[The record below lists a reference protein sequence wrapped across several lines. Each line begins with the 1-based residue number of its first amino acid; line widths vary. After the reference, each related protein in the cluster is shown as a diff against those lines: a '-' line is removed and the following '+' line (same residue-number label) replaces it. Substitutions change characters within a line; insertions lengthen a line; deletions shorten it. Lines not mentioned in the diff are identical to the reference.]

1 MNLEQR
7 QAAIEAEIRK
17 QIGTVQRR
25 SFRIEKRAIDVE
37 ARTVEL
43 AFASETPIE
52 RGYWMRYDEILKCS
66 AEAVDTS
73 RLLSGGPLLCE
84 HDPECQIGVVE
95 DVRIEDKVCR
105 ATVRFSKNS
114 EAEEEFQD
122 IIDGIRQNVS
132 VGYMIKSEVLFS
144 RTDEKDTYLVDKWIP
159 YEISIVSMPADTN
172 VGVGRSYKHSREEEY
187 NQPRQGDPEG
197 LGMEAEIHT
206 TTPPPAAPA
215 QAPAAI
221 TVTERKQPKMEPD
234 IQTNARGIDEIA
246 GFYPEDKW
254 IQERARDAKTALRD
268 VEDFRKEVIAYRS
281 GKIKPINIGEPVVEL
296 TEKETQRY
304 SLARAIMLA
313 ADPNAKFDCFE
324 RDISQE
330 IAKRTGLDPKGFFVP
345 TNLTRKIS
353 DDPNF
358 SVRAL
363 DSATSTDGAEFK
375 FTIAGDFI
383 EMLRNKAVVARAG
396 ATFLPGLK
404 GKVAMPRQTGAIT
417 AYWMGEEPGSDVT
430 ETEPTFDQVFL
441 DAKTLMATTA
451 FTKQL
456 LAVGSFDVENIIMN
470 DLARVHA
477 LAIDAAAL
485 AGTGSSNQ
493 PTGILN
499 TSGVNLVALGTN
511 GAVPTYSSTV
521 DLEAAI
527 EDTNGDVGPL
537 TLITTPKIKKV
548 LKLTQEF
555 SGTNGVPVWGR
566 DNLVN
571 GYPALATKQVP
582 GNLTKGTSSGVCH
595 ALILGAFQEL
605 MIGMWGALDLLVDP
619 YSLKKKGIIEVTT
632 FELADV
638 AIRYAK
644 AFGVTKDALLA

>member
-1 MNLEQR
+1 MDLKQR
-7 QAAIEAEIRK
+7 QASIEAEIRK
-17 QIGTVQRR
+17 QLGTVQRR
-25 SFRIEKRAIDVE
+25 SFRIEKRAIDME

-43 AFASETPIE
+43 AFASETPVE
-52 RGYWMRYDEILKCS
+52 RGWFFRYDEILKCS
-66 AEAVDTS
+66 PEAVDTS

-95 DVRIEDKVCR
+95 SVRIEDGVCR
-105 ATVRFSKNS
+105 ATVRFSKNPK
-114 EAEEEFQD
+114 AEEEFQD

-144 RTDEKDTYLVDKWIP
+144 RTDEKDTYLVDHWIA
-159 YEISIVSMPADTN
+159 YEISIVSMAADIT
-172 VGVGRSYKHSREEEY
+172 VGVGRSADLLPVE
-187 NQPRQGDPEG
+187 GDPAA
-197 LGMEAEIHT
+197 LAAQRAILPQNP
-206 TTPPPAAPA
+206 TPPPAAPA
-215 QAPAAI
+215 QAPAVI
-221 TVTERKQPKMEPD
+221 TVTERKQPMEPD
-234 IQTNARGIDEIA
+234 IQTENARGIDEIA
-246 GFYPEDKW
+246 GYYPEDKW

-268 VEDFRKEVIAYRS
+268 VDDFRKEVIAYRD
-281 GKIKPINIGEPVVEL
+281 GKIKPIKIGEPVVEL
-296 TEKETQRY
+296 TEEETKRY
-304 SLARAIMLA
+304 SLARAILQS
-313 ADPNAKFDCFE
+313 ADPHKDFDGFE
-324 RDISQE
+324 REISDE
-330 IAKRTGLDPKGFFVP
+330 IAKRTGLTPQGFFIP

-363 DSATSTDGAEFK
+363 DSGTSTDGAELK
-375 FTIAGDFI
+375 FTMAGDFI
-383 EMLRNKAVVARAG
+383 EMLRNKALVAQAG

-417 AYWMGEEPGSDVT
+417 AYWMGEEPGSNVT
-430 ETEPTFDQVFL
+430 ESEPTFDQVFL
-441 DAKTLMATTA
+441 DAKTLMTTTA

-456 LAVGSFDVENIIMN
+456 LAIGSFDVENIIMN

-477 LAIDAAAL
+477 LAIDLAAL

-493 PTGILN
+493 PTGVLY
-499 TSGVNLVALGTN
+499 TSGVNLVALGTD
-511 GAVPTYSSTV
+511 GAVPSYANVV
-521 DLEAAI
+521 DLEASI
-527 EDTNGDVGPL
+527 EDSNGDVGPQ
-537 TLITTPKIKKV
+537 TLITTPKIKKL

-566 DNLVN
+566 DNNVN
-571 GYPALATKQVP
+571 GYPALSTKQVP

-595 ALILGAFQEL
+595 ALIQGAFQEL

-638 AIRYAK
+638 ATRYPK
-644 AFGVTKDALLA
+644 AFAVIKDALLS

>member
-1 MNLEQR
+1 MDLNKR
-7 QAAIEAEIRK
+7 QAAVAEEVRK
-17 QIGTVQRR
+17 QLGTVQRR
-25 SFRIEKRAIDVE
+25 SFRIEKRAIDIE

-43 AFASETPIE
+43 AFASENPIE
-52 RGYWMRYDEILKCS
+52 RGYWVRYDEILKCS
-66 AEAVDTS
+66 PEAVDTT

-95 DVRIEDKVCR
+95 SVRIEDGVCR
-105 ATVRFSKNS
+105 ATVRFSKNPK
-114 EAEEEFQD
+114 AEEEFQD
-122 IIDGIRQNVS
+122 VIDGIRQSVS
-132 VGYMIKSEVLFS
+132 VGYMVKSEVLFS
-144 RTDEKDTYLVDKWIP
+144 RTDEKDTYLVDKWVP

-172 VGVGRSYKHSREEEY
+172 VGVGRSADHPIE
-187 NQPRQGDPEG
+187 GDPAA
-197 LGMEAEIHT
+197 LAAQRAILPQKP
-206 TTPPPAAPA
+206 TPPPAAPA

-234 IQTNARGIDEIA
+234 IQNENARGIDEIA
-246 GFYPEDKW
+246 GYYPEDKW
-254 IQERARDAKTALRD
+254 IQERSRDAKTARRD
-268 VEDFRKEVIAYRS
+268 VEDFRKEVIAYRD
-281 GKIKPINIGEPVVEL
+281 GKIKPIKIGEPVVDL
-296 TEKETQRY
+296 TEKETKRY
-304 SLARAIMLA
+304 SLARAILLA

-324 RDISQE
+324 RDISEE
-330 IAKRTGLDPKGFFVP
+330 IAKRTGLNPKGFFVP

-363 DSATSTDGAEFK
+363 DSATSTDGAELK

-383 EMLRNKAVVARAG
+383 EMLRNKSVIARAG
-396 ATFLPGLK
+396 AMFLPGLK
-404 GKVAMPRQTGAIT
+404 GKVALPRQTGAIT

-451 FTKQL
+451 FTRQL
-456 LAVGSFDVENIIMN
+456 LAIGSFDVENIIMN

-477 LAIDAAAL
+477 LAVDAAGL

-493 PTGILN
+493 PTGILY

-511 GAVPTYSSTV
+511 GAVPTYSSVV

-527 EDTNGDVGPL
+527 EDTNGDVGPQ
-537 TLITTPKIKKV
+537 TLITTPKIKKL

-566 DNLVN
+566 DNQVN
-571 GYPALATKQVP
+571 GYPALSTKQVP
-582 GNLTKGTSSGVCH
+582 GNLTKGTSSGICH
-595 ALILGAFQEL
+595 ALIQGCFQEL
-605 MIGMWGALDLLVDP
+605 MVGMWGALDVLVDP
-619 YSLKKKGIIEVTT
+619 YALKKKGIIEVTS
-632 FELADV
+632 FELVDTAT
-638 AIRYAK
+638 RYAK
-644 AFGVTKDALLA
+644 AFAVTKDALLS

>member
-1 MNLEQR
+1 MDLKQR
-7 QAAIEAEIRK
+7 QASIEAEIRK
-17 QIGTVQRR
+17 QLGTVQRR
-25 SFRIEKRAIDVE
+25 SFRIEKRAIDME

-43 AFASETPIE
+43 AFASETPVE
-52 RGYWMRYDEILKCS
+52 RGWFFRYDEILKCS
-66 AEAVDTS
+66 PEAVDTS

-95 DVRIEDKVCR
+95 SVRIEDGVCR
-105 ATVRFSKNS
+105 ATVRFSKNPK
-114 EAEEEFQD
+114 AEEEFQD

-144 RTDEKDTYLVDKWIP
+144 RTDEKDTYLVDHWIA
-159 YEISIVSMPADTN
+159 YEISIVSMAADIT
-172 VGVGRSYKHSREEEY
+172 VGVGRSADLLPVE
-187 NQPRQGDPEG
+187 GDPAA
-197 LGMEAEIHT
+197 LAAQRAILPQNP
-206 TTPPPAAPA
+206 TPPPAAPA
-215 QAPAAI
+215 QAPAVI
-221 TVTERKQPKMEPD
+221 TVTERKQPMEPD
-234 IQTNARGIDEIA
+234 IQTENARGIDEIA
-246 GFYPEDKW
+246 GYYPEDKW

-268 VEDFRKEVIAYRS
+268 VDDFRKEVIAYRD
-281 GKIKPINIGEPVVEL
+281 GKIKPIKIGEPVVEL
-296 TEKETQRY
+296 TEKETKRY
-304 SLARAIMLA
+304 SLARAILQS
-313 ADPNAKFDCFE
+313 ADPHKDFDGFE
-324 RDISQE
+324 REISDE
-330 IAKRTGLDPKGFFVP
+330 IAKRTGLTPQGFFIP

-363 DSATSTDGAEFK
+363 DSGTSTDGAELK
-375 FTIAGDFI
+375 FTMAGDFI
-383 EMLRNKAVVARAG
+383 EMLRNKALVAQAG

-417 AYWMGEEPGSDVT
+417 AYWMGEEPGSNVT
-430 ETEPTFDQVFL
+430 ESEPTFDQVFL
-441 DAKTLMATTA
+441 DAKTLMTTTA

-456 LAVGSFDVENIIMN
+456 LAIGSFDVENIIMN

-477 LAIDAAAL
+477 LAIDLAAL

-493 PTGILN
+493 PTGVLY
-499 TSGVNLVALGTN
+499 TSGVNLVALGTD
-511 GAVPTYSSTV
+511 GAVPSYANVV
-521 DLEAAI
+521 DLEASI
-527 EDTNGDVGPL
+527 EDSNGDVGPQ
-537 TLITTPKIKKV
+537 TLITTPKIKKL

-566 DNLVN
+566 DNNVN
-571 GYPALATKQVP
+571 GYPALSTKQVP

-595 ALILGAFQEL
+595 ALIQGAFQEL

-638 AIRYAK
+638 ATRYPK
-644 AFGVTKDALLA
+644 AFAVIKDALLS